1 MKYFNYRITKNF
13 LTYLMSDYDVQFEDL
28 TVKEADLLIQTIE
41 CNSTKDVNEFLIHRK
56 EGDNNG
62 EKKENG

>member
-41 CNSTKDVNEFLIHRK
+41 CNSTKDVNQFLINRK
-56 EGDNNG
+56 VGENDG